1 MKMIIPDVEW
11 WPQKTAAQQIASVGR
26 ICYKSKEKEPD
37 ENLSDKAKEDFREE
51 QATKLANRFS
61 GEWASLDVSPWIC
74 LFLP

>member
-37 ENLSDKAKEDFREE
+37 ENLSDEQKE
-51 QATKLANRFS
+51 
-61 GEWASLDVSPWIC
+61 ASFV
-74 LFLP
+74 